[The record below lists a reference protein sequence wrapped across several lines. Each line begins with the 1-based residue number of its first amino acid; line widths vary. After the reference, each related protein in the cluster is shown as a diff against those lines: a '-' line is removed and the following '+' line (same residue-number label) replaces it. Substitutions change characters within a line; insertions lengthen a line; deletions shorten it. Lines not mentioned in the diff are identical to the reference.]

1 MSFYMALPLQPDA
14 SSPSTRLSVDPAR
27 RLSCELP
34 QGRKA
39 ARVNGLWRVRGVPY
53 VGSWRPAA
61 LGFAELAIA
70 SCAQPGVLGER
81 RMVSYG
87 SFSSLGRTEL
97 AALHDRHQQD
107 YAQLQSMKLALDL
120 TRGKPCSEQLDLS
133 NALLSLP
140 GADYRDGEGTD
151 TRNYGGQHGLPELR
165 AIFGEL
171 LGIPVPNLIA
181 GNNASL
187 ELMHDVVVFS
197 MLYGGVDSPRPWK
210 DEPQVKFLCPVP
222 GYDRHFAITETL
234 GIEMIAIPM
243 REDGPD
249 VDLIEELV
257 AVDPAIKGMWAVP
270 VFANPTGI
278 TYSWET
284 VRRLVQMRTAADDFR
299 LFWDNAYAVHTLT
312 HDFVRQV
319 DVLGLASAAGN
330 SNRPYVFASTSKITF
345 AGAGVS
351 FFGGSLGN
359 IAWYLQYAG
368 KKSIGPDK
376 VNQLRHLRFF
386 GDADGVRLQMQ
397 RHQQLLAPKFALA
410 LEILDK
416 RLSESK
422 IASWNEPQGGYFISL
437 DVLPGTAR
445 RTVALAKDAGIAV
458 TDAGASFPYRKDPDD
473 KNIRIAP
480 TFPPVSDLRNAI
492 DGLATCALLAA
503 TESLLK

>member
-1 MSFYMALPLQPDA
+1 
-14 SSPSTRLSVDPAR
+14 
-27 RLSCELP
+27 
-34 QGRKA
+34 
-39 ARVNGLWRVRGVPY
+39 
-53 VGSWRPAA
+53 
-61 LGFAELAIA
+61 
-70 SCAQPGVLGER
+70 
-81 RMVSYG
+81 MVSYG
-87 SFSSLGRTEL
+87 SFSSASREEL
-97 AALHDRHQQD
+97 AALHVRHQQD
-107 YAQLQSMKLALDL
+107 YAALQTMNLALDL
-120 TRGKPCSEQLDLS
+120 TRGKPSPEQLDLS

-140 GADYRDGEGTD
+140 GSDFRDAEGTD
-151 TRNYGGQHGLPELR
+151 IRNYGGLHGLPELR

-181 GNNASL
+181 GNNSSL
-187 ELMHDVVVFS
+187 ELMHDVVVYS
-197 MLYGGVDSPRPWK
+197 LLHGGVDSPRPWK
-210 DEPQVKFLCPVP
+210 DEPRVKFLCPVP
-222 GYDRHFAITETL
+222 GYDRHFNLTETM
-234 GIEMIAIPM
+234 GIEMIPIPM

-284 VRRLVQMRTAADDFR
+284 VRRLIQMRTAADDFR

-312 HDFVRQV
+312 MDFVRQV
-319 DVLGLASAAGN
+319 DVLGLAAAAGN
-330 SNRPYVFASTSKITF
+330 PNRPYVFASTSKITF

-359 IAWYLQYAG
+359 IAWYLQYAA

-386 GDADGVRLQMQ
+386 GDADGVRLQMR

-416 RLSESK
+416 RLGDSK
-422 IASWNEPQGGYFISL
+422 IASWTEPKGGYFISL

-458 TDAGASFPYRKDPDD
+458 TDAGASYPYRKDPDD

-480 TFPPVSDLRNAI
+480 TFPSIPDLRNAI
-492 DGLATCALLAA
+492 DGLATCVLLAA
-503 TESLLK
+503 TESLLSQS

>member
-1 MSFYMALPLQPDA
+1 
-14 SSPSTRLSVDPAR
+14 
-27 RLSCELP
+27 
-34 QGRKA
+34 
-39 ARVNGLWRVRGVPY
+39 VP
-53 VGSWRPAA
+53 
-61 LGFAELAIA
+61 GFAALAIA
-70 SCAQPGVLGER
+70 MASVCGLSDLWLPMELAVKG

-87 SFSSLGRTEL
+87 SFSSLSGDEL
-97 AALHDRHQQD
+97 AALHARHQQD
-107 YAQLQSMKLALDL
+107 YSALQATKLALDL
-120 TRGKPCSEQLDLS
+120 TRGKPSPEQLDLS
-133 NALLSLP
+133 NGLLRLP
-140 GADYRDGEGTD
+140 GDDYRDADGTD
-151 TRNYGGQHGLPELR
+151 TRNYGGLHGLPELR

-187 ELMHDVVVFS
+187 ELMHDVIVFS
-197 MLYGGVDSPRPWK
+197 MLHGGVDSPRPWIK
-210 DEPQVKFLCPVP
+210 EQDGIKFLCPVP
-222 GYDRHFAITETL
+222 GYDRHFAITETM
-234 GIEMIAIPM
+234 GIEMIPVPM

-270 VFANPTGI
+270 VFANPTGV

-284 VRRLVQMRTAADDFR
+284 VRRFVQMRTAADDFR

-312 HDFVRQV
+312 LDFFRQV
-319 DVLGLASAAGN
+319 DVLGLAAAAGN
-330 SNRPYVFASTSKITF
+330 PNRPYVFASTSKITF

-386 GDADGVRLQMQ
+386 GDADGVRLHMR
-397 RHQQLLAPKFALA
+397 RHQQLLAPKFALV

-416 RLSESK
+416 RLGNSK
-422 IASWNEPQGGYFISL
+422 IASWTEPKGGYFISL

-458 TDAGASFPYRKDPDD
+458 TEAGASFPYRKDPDD

-480 TFPPVSDLRNAI
+480 TFPSISDLRNAI
-492 DGLATCALLAA
+492 DGLATCVLLAA
-503 TESLLK
+503 TESLLSRC

>member
-1 MSFYMALPLQPDA
+1 M
-14 SSPSTRLSVDPAR
+14 
-27 RLSCELP
+27 
-34 QGRKA
+34 
-39 ARVNGLWRVRGVPY
+39 
-53 VGSWRPAA
+53 
-61 LGFAELAIA
+61 
-70 SCAQPGVLGER
+70 
-81 RMVSYG
+81 
-87 SFSSLGRTEL
+87 
-97 AALHDRHQQD
+97 
-107 YAQLQSMKLALDL
+107 
-120 TRGKPCSEQLDLS
+120 
-133 NALLSLP
+133 
-140 GADYRDGEGTD
+140 
-151 TRNYGGQHGLPELR
+151 
-165 AIFGEL
+165 
-171 LGIPVPNLIA
+171 
-181 GNNASL
+181 
-187 ELMHDVVVFS
+187 
-197 MLYGGVDSPRPWK
+197 
-210 DEPQVKFLCPVP
+210 
-222 GYDRHFAITETL
+222 
-234 GIEMIAIPM
+234 GIEMVSVPM

-319 DVLGLASAAGN
+319 DVLGLAAAAGN
-330 SNRPYVFASTSKITF
+330 PNRPYVFASTSKITF

-368 KKSIGPDK
+368 KKLIGPDK

-386 GDADGVRLQMQ
+386 GDADGVRLQML

-416 RLSESK
+416 RLGESK

-445 RTVALAKDAGIAV
+445 RTVALAKEAGIAV
-458 TDAGASFPYRKDPDD
+458 TEAGASFPYRKDPDD

-480 TFPPVSDLRNAI
+480 TMPPVSDLRNAI

-503 TESLLK
+503 TESLLSQG